1 MAIETLAITNRLEP
15 GSLHEKSD
23 AYADN
28 ASRPANP
35 VIKSAEFALLVSAD
49 LHFLDH
55 NMFISV
61 KENQYYPNK

>member
-28 ASRPANP
+28 ASGPANP

-49 LHFLDH
+49 LRLLDH
-55 NMFISV
+55 NMFRSV